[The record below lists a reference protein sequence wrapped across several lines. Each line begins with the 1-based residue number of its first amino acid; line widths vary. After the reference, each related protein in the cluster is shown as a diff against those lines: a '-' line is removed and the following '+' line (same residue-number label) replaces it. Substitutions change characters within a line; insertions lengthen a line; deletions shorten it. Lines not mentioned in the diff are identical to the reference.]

1 MGSLVVLIRDVDQ
14 KRTTF
19 HLKVAHV
26 LSTINTDTLVFLPGP
41 KPFRTNCI
49 RATRILASHTS
60 ISIQVNIT
68 DPAKHTHIANEAY
81 TDISEVRSHCMMRLL
96 IMVLRA
102 AIFSRRFHRNKL
114 FSCVLLFL
122 RCQGYSLFE
131 KRYKCFAPASI

>member
-1 MGSLVVLIRDVDQ
+1 MESLVVLIRDVDQ
-14 KRTTF
+14 KWTTF

-41 KPFRTNCI
+41 NPFRTNCI
-49 RATRILASHTS
+49 RATRILATS
-60 ISIQVNIT
+60 KSLQENIT

-114 FSCVLLFL
+114 SSCVLLFL

-131 KRYKCFAPASI
+131 KGHKCFAPASI